1 MVVKCKAFSELDAA
15 IAYVKGKKNPNFEW
29 DSVSTYEEMGITV
42 YSIKSPEK
50 WLNDYTSIHYII
62 PIKDNGQYV
71 VLTVYPYRLDGNEDY
86 DT

>member
-1 MVVKCKAFSELDAA
+1 MVVKYKEFDVVGEA
-15 IAYVKGKKNPNFEW
+15 IDYVNSLKNPDFEW
-29 DSVSTYEEMGITV
+29 NSVINCEETGITV

-71 VLTVYPYRLDGNEDY
+71 VLTVYPYRLDDNEDY